1 MSIKLMLKVCSVAVL
16 FLLVLAALG
25 PEKWVPR
32 SGLGWRIDHFFGYFA
47 LTLMFC
53 FIWGRPFLFGGALMA
68 AAVLSEGL
76 QAFTPDRHANLHAA
90 LYSAAGVLAGALCAD
105 LFIRRAPRLLTA
117 WTFSTVQPFRL
128 LGPAWNAARAALV
141 TASGR
146 ARLFGNAVARVV
158 APQSRSPI

>member
-1 MSIKLMLKVCSVAVL
+1 VV
-16 FLLVLAALG
+16 
-25 PEKWVPR
+25 
-32 SGLGWRIDHFFGYFA
+32 GYFGF
-47 LTLMFC
+47 TLMFC
-53 FIWGRPFLFGGALMA
+53 LTWQRPRTIGGSLIGFAFLL
-68 AAVLSEGL
+68 EGL

-158 APQSRSPI
+158 APQSPASVGLVAQPIPVMLRTGSLPREQMVSGRSRILSQG